1 MATTKKN
8 SKINSDEAKVNFRYS
23 MAIMQQNGDKA
34 GLAKAKK
41 ENPAL
46 FADWEKRQ
54 SGVKKNTGKK

>member
-54 SGVKKNTGKK
+54 GGVKKTGKK